1 MLKKRFSK
9 DGKKCRVTF
18 ELPAEAKAGTAVLC
32 GEFNNWSKDIN
43 PMKKLKSGKF
53 TVGVTLDAGKEY
65 RFRYWLDG
73 NRWENDWEADAYK
86 PNKFGTEDSIVSL

>member
-18 ELPAEAKAGTAVLC
+18 ELPAEVNAGTASLC
-32 GEFNNWSKDIN
+32 GEFNDWDRKNL
-43 PMKKLKSGKF
+43 PMKKLKNGNF
-53 TVGVTLDAGKEY
+53 TVGVTLEVGKEY

-73 NRWENDWEADAYK
+73 SRWENDWEADAYK
-86 PNKFGTEDSIVSL
+86 PNAFGTDDSIISL